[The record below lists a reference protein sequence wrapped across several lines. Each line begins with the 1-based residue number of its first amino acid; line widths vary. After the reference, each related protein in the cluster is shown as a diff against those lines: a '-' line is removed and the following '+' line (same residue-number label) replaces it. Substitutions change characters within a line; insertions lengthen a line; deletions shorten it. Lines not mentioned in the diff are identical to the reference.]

1 MELENDIIPTL
12 KLLLQ
17 DEFLD
22 SLRLSDNQSEVM
34 GHEPESD
41 GANKIDP
48 NTYYIEFWLHWI
60 HDSNADLPKAQ
71 CIPSLFDSPSAG
83 VALANVMPEDISQPE
98 RNASEH
104 YDQNTKV
111 QYNITCVADDKPL
124 HRAQRILTRLITTS
138 TSQTR

>member
-1 MELENDIIPTL
+1 
-12 KLLLQ
+12 
-17 DEFLD
+17 
-22 SLRLSDNQSEVM
+22 M

-83 VALANVMPEDISQPE
+83 VALANI
-98 RNASEH
+98 NAGRH
-104 YDQNTKV
+104 
-111 QYNITCVADDKPL
+111 
-124 HRAQRILTRLITTS
+124 LTAREKCIRTL
-138 TSQTR
+138 